1 MRRPRSYVLGAAL
14 LAFGLVLGACGSG
27 GDDTSTDPG
36 GTEPESKGSITVGS
50 DGFYEAQI
58 VGAMYA
64 LALEAAGYDVTSQLD
79 LDSREV
85 RLPAMES
92 GEIDVAPEYIATLLS
107 VLDPDSGGATTPEE
121 GAEALAPLLEDMGL
135 ELLEP
140 STAVDVNA
148 FVVTQETADEF
159 GLSSVSDLAAAAGD
173 LTLGAPSE
181 CPKRPYCI
189 PGLKDV
195 YGVDFGDNFK
205 PLEYGAATVQSL
217 EAGAIDVA
225 LLFSTDP
232 LITQKGLVLLE
243 DDKHLQQADN
253 ITPLIRSEVLTDEI
267 AELLNAISAALTT
280 DNITPLN
287 ARVLVDQEDPEDVA
301 RDFLEENGLL

>member
-1 MRRPRSYVLGAAL
+1 MRRSRRYVLGAAL
-14 LAFGLVLGACGSG
+14 LATGLVLGACGSG
-27 GDDTSTDPG
+27 GDDTDTDSG
-36 GTEPESKGSITVGS
+36 GTEPEEKGTITVGS

-64 LALEAAGYDVTSQLD
+64 LVLEDAGYDVTSQLD

-92 GEIDVAPEYIATLLS
+92 GEIDVAPEYIASLLS

-121 GAEALAPLLEDMGL
+121 GAESLAPLLEDMGL

-148 FVVTQETADEF
+148 FVVSQETADEF
-159 GLSSVSDLAAAAGD
+159 GLASVSDLADVAGD
-173 LTLGAPSE
+173 LILGAPPE

-189 PGLKDV
+189 PGLKET
-195 YGVDFGDNFK
+195 YGVEFADFK

-243 DDKHLQQADN
+243 DDKQLQQADN

-267 AELLNAISAALTT
+267 AELLNAVSAALNT

-287 ARVLVDQEDPEDVA
+287 AKVLVDQEDPEDVA
-301 RDFLEENGLL
+301 REFLEENGLL

>member
-1 MRRPRSYVLGAAL
+1 MRTSRRYVLGAAL
-14 LAFGLVLGACGSG
+14 LAIGLVLGACGSG
-27 GDDTSTDPG
+27 EDGNDTGAP
-36 GTEPESKGSITVGS
+36 PEEKGSVTVGS
-50 DGFYEAQI
+50 DQFYEAQI

-64 LALEAAGYDVTSQLD
+64 LVLEDAGYDVESRLD
-79 LDSREV
+79 IENREV

-92 GEIDVAPEYIATLLS
+92 GEIDIAPEYVATLLS

-121 GAEALAPLLEDMGL
+121 GIEKAAPLLEEMGL

-148 FVVTQETADEF
+148 FVVTPETAEEH
-159 GLSSVSDLAAAAGD
+159 GLSAVSDLAPVAGE
-173 LTLGAPSE
+173 LTLGAPAE

-195 YGVDFGDNFK
+195 YDVDFGDNFR
-205 PLEYGAATVQSL
+205 PLEYGAATVQAL

-232 LITQKGLVLLE
+232 LISQKGLVLLE
-243 DDKHLQQADN
+243 DDMNLQQADN
-253 ITPLIRSEVLTDEI
+253 ITPLVSTDVLNDEI
-267 AELLNAISAALTT
+267 AELLNAVSAVITT

>member
-1 MRRPRSYVLGAAL
+1 MRRSRSYVLGAAL
-14 LAFGLVLGACGSG
+14 LAFGLMLGACGSG
-27 GDDTSTDPG
+27 GDEEADTGADVSED
-36 GTEPESKGSITVGS
+36 KGSITVGS

-64 LALEAAGYDVTSQLD
+64 LVLEEAGYDVTSKLD

-92 GEIDVAPEYIATLLS
+92 GEIDVAPEYIASLLS

-121 GAEALAPLLEDMGL
+121 GAETLAPLLEEMGL
-135 ELLEP
+135 ELLEH
-140 STAVDVNA
+140 SDAVDVNA
-148 FVVTQETADEF
+148 FVVSQETADEHD
-159 GLSSVSDLAAAAGD
+159 LSAVSDLAPIAGD
-173 LTLGAPSE
+173 LVLGAPPE

-189 PGLKDV
+189 PGLKET
-195 YGVDFGDNFK
+195 YGIEFGDFK
-205 PLEYGAATVQSL
+205 PLEYGAATVQAL

-232 LITQKGLVLLE
+232 LISQKGLVLLE
-243 DDKHLQQADN
+243 DDKDLQQADN

-267 AELLNAISAALTT
+267 AELLNSVSAALTT

>member
-27 GDDTSTDPG
+27 GDDTSGTG
-36 GTEPESKGSITVGS
+36 GTEPEAKGSITVGS

-64 LALEAAGYDVTSQLD
+64 LVLEDAGYDVTSQLD

-107 VLDPDSGGATTPEE
+107 VLDPEAGGATTPEE
-121 GAEALAPLLEDMGL
+121 GAATLAPLLEPKGL

-148 FVVTQETADEF
+148 FVVTQETADKY
-159 GLSSVSDLAAAAGD
+159 GLATVSDLAPVAGE
-173 LTLGAPSE
+173 LTLGAPPE

-189 PGLKDV
+189 PGLKET
-195 YGVDFGDNFK
+195 YGADFTDNFK
-205 PLEYGAATVQSL
+205 PLEYGAATVQAL
-217 EAGAIDVA
+217 EAGAVDVA

-232 LITQKGLVLLE
+232 LISQKGLVLLE
-243 DDKHLQQADN
+243 DDMHLQQADN

-267 AELLNAISAALTT
+267 AELLNAVSAAITT

>member
-1 MRRPRSYVLGAAL
+1 MRRPRSYVLGAML
-14 LAFGLVLGACGSG
+14 LALGLVLGACGSG
-27 GDDTSTDPG
+27 EDG
-36 GTEPESKGSITVGS
+36 GTPTGSDEPERGALTVGS

-64 LALEAAGYDVTSQLD
+64 LVLEDAGYDITTELNI
-79 LDSREV
+79 DSREV

-92 GEIDVAPEYIATLLS
+92 GEIDIAPEYLATLAS
-107 VLDPDSGGATTPEE
+107 VLDPDNTESVNTPE
-121 GAEALAPLLEDMGL
+121 AALAVLEPLVEEKGFT
-135 ELLEP
+135 LLEP
-140 STAVDVNA
+140 SAAVNVNA
-148 FVVTQETADEF
+148 FVVTQETADEH
-159 GLSSVSDLAAAAGD
+159 GLSAVSDLADVGGD
-173 LTLGAPSE
+173 LVLGAPPE

-195 YGVDFGDNFK
+195 YGVEFGDFK
-205 PLEYGAATVQSL
+205 PLDYGTPTVQAL
-217 EAGAIDVA
+217 TAGAIDVA

-232 LITQKGLVLLE
+232 LIEENDLVLLE
-243 DDKHLQQADN
+243 DDQNLQAADN
-253 ITPLIRSEVLTDEI
+253 ITPMVVTESLNDEI
-267 AELLNAISAALTT
+267 ESLLNEISALLTT

>member
-1 MRRPRSYVLGAAL
+1 MRRPRKHVLGAAL
-14 LAFGLVLGACGSG
+14 LAIGLVLGACGSG
-27 GDDTSTDPG
+27 GDDGDSTDTGAP
-36 GTEPESKGSITVGS
+36 EPAEKGSITVGS

-64 LALEAAGYDVTSQLD
+64 LVLEDAGYDVESRLD
-79 LDSREV
+79 IENREV

-107 VLDPDSGGATTPEE
+107 VIDPDSGGATTPEE
-121 GAEALAPLLEDMGL
+121 GADALEPLLEEIGL

-140 STAVDVNA
+140 SDAVDVNA
-148 FVVTQETADEF
+148 FVVTPETAEEY
-159 GLSSVSDLAAAAGD
+159 GLSAVSDLAEPAGD
-173 LTLGAPSE
+173 LVLGAPSE
-181 CPKRPYCI
+181 CPRRPYCI
-189 PGLKDV
+189 PGLKET
-195 YGVDFGDNFK
+195 YGVEFGDFK
-205 PLEYGAATVQSL
+205 PLEYGAATIQAL

-232 LITQKGLVLLE
+232 LIDQKGLVLLD
-243 DDKHLQQADN
+243 DDKNLQQADN
-253 ITPLIRSEVLTDEI
+253 ITPLVRSEVLTDEI
-267 AELLNAISAALTT
+267 AELLNAVSAVLTT

>member
-1 MRRPRSYVLGAAL
+1 MRRPRNYVLGAAL
-14 LAFGLVLGACGSG
+14 LAIGLVLVACGSG
-27 GDDTSTDPG
+27 GDDNTDTGASPPV
-36 GTEPESKGSITVGS
+36 EKGSITVGS
-50 DGFYEAQI
+50 DSFYEAQI

-64 LALEAAGYDVTSQLD
+64 LVLEAAGYDVTSQLD

-107 VLDPDSGGATTPEE
+107 VIDPESPEANTPEGGAET
-121 GAEALAPLLEDMGL
+121 LAPLLEEMGL

-140 STAVDVNA
+140 SDVVNVNA
-148 FVVTQETADEF
+148 FVVTPETADEY
-159 GLSSVSDLAAAAGD
+159 GLTAVSDLAGPAGD
-173 LTLGAPSE
+173 LVLGAPSE

-189 PGLKDV
+189 PGLEET
-195 YGVDFGDNFK
+195 YGVVFGDFK
-205 PLEYGAATVQSL
+205 PLDYGTATMQAL
-217 EAGAIDVA
+217 QAGAIDVA

-232 LITQKGLVLLE
+232 LIEQNGLVLL
-243 DDKHLQQADN
+243 DDDMNLQKADN

-267 AELLNAISAALTT
+267 AELLNAVSAALTT

>member
-1 MRRPRSYVLGAAL
+1 MRRSRRYVLGAAL
-14 LAFGLVLGACGSG
+14 LASGLLLGACGSG
-27 GDDTSTDPG
+27 GDETESG
-36 GTEPESKGSITVGS
+36 GDAPEEKGSITVGS

-64 LALEAAGYDVTSQLD
+64 LVLEDAGYVVTSQLD

-92 GEIDVAPEYIATLLS
+92 GEIDVAPEYIASLLS
-107 VLDPDSGGATTPEE
+107 VLDPDSGGARTPEE
-121 GAEALAPLLEDMGL
+121 GAESLAPLLEDMGL
-135 ELLEP
+135 ELLEH
-140 STAVDVNA
+140 SEAVDVNA
-148 FVVTQETADEF
+148 FVVSQETADEF
-159 GLSSVSDLAAAAGD
+159 GLASVSDLAPVAGD
-173 LTLGAPSE
+173 LVLGAPPE

-189 PGLKDV
+189 PGLEET
-195 YGVDFGDNFK
+195 YGIGFGDFK
-205 PLEYGAATVQSL
+205 PLEYGAATIQSL

-232 LITQKGLVLLE
+232 LISQKGLVLLE
-243 DDKHLQQADN
+243 DDKDLQQADN

-267 AELLNAISAALTT
+267 AELLNAVSAALTT

>member
-1 MRRPRSYVLGAAL
+1 MRRSRNHVLGAAL
-14 LAFGLVLGACGSG
+14 LAIGLVLGACGSG
-27 GDDTSTDPG
+27 GD
-36 GTEPESKGSITVGS
+36 GTTNTGAEPEEEKGSITVGS

-64 LALEAAGYDVTSQLD
+64 LVLENAGYDVTSKLD

-92 GEIDVAPEYIATLLS
+92 GEIDVAPEYIASLLS

-121 GAEALAPLLEDMGL
+121 GAETLSPLLEEMGL

-148 FVVTQETADEF
+148 FVVSQETADEF
-159 GLSSVSDLAAAAGD
+159 GLASVSDLADVAGD
-173 LTLGAPSE
+173 MVLGAPPE

-189 PGLKDV
+189 PGLKET
-195 YGVDFGDNFK
+195 YGVEFSDFK
-205 PLEYGAATVQSL
+205 PLEYGAATVQAL

-232 LITQKGLVLLE
+232 LISQKGLVLLE
-243 DDKHLQQADN
+243 DDMHLQQADN

-267 AELLNAISAALTT
+267 AQLLNAVSEAINT

-287 ARVLVDQEDPEDVA
+287 AKVLVDQEDPEDVA
-301 RDFLEENGLL
+301 REFLEENGLL

>member
-14 LAFGLVLGACGSG
+14 LAIGLVLGACGSG
-27 GDDTSTDPG
+27 GDEEVG
-36 GTEPESKGSITVGS
+36 GSGNEEKGSITVGS

-64 LALEAAGYDVTSQLD
+64 LVLEEAGYDVTSKLD

-92 GEIDVAPEYIATLLS
+92 GEIDVAPEYIASLLS
-107 VLDPDSGGATTPEE
+107 VIDPDSGGATTPEE
-121 GAEALAPLLEDMGL
+121 GAETLAPLLEDMGL

-140 STAVDVNA
+140 SDAVDVNA
-148 FVVTQETADEF
+148 FVVTPETADKY
-159 GLSSVSDLAAAAGD
+159 GLSSMSDLAGVED
-173 LTLGAPSE
+173 ELTLGAPPE
-181 CPKRPYCI
+181 CPKRPYCL
-189 PGLKDV
+189 PGLKET
-195 YGVDFGDNFK
+195 YGVDLSANFK
-205 PLEYGAATVQSL
+205 PLEYGAATVQAL
-217 EAGAIDVA
+217 EAGAIDIA

-232 LITQKGLVLLE
+232 LISQKGLVLLD
-243 DDKHLQQADN
+243 DDKNLQQADN
-253 ITPLIRSEVLTDEI
+253 ITPLVRSEILTDEI
-267 AELLNAISAALTT
+267 AELLNAVSAALTT

>member
-1 MRRPRSYVLGAAL
+1 MRRSRRLVLGAAV
-14 LAFGLVLGACGSG
+14 LATGLVLGACGSG
-27 GDDTSTDPG
+27 EDGGTTDT
-36 GTEPESKGSITVGS
+36 GTEPEQKASLTVGS

-64 LALEAAGYDVTSQLD
+64 LVLEEAGYTVETQLD
-79 LDSREV
+79 IESREV

-92 GEIDVAPEYIATLLS
+92 GEIDIAPEYVASLLS

-121 GAEALAPLLEDMGL
+121 GVEAASPLLEEKGL

-140 STAVDVNA
+140 SEAVDVNA
-148 FVVTQETADEF
+148 FVVTQETADEH
-159 GLSSVSDLAAAAGD
+159 GLSQVSDLAEIAGD
-173 LTLGAPSE
+173 LTLGAPPE

-189 PGLKDV
+189 PGLKET
-195 YGVDFGDNFK
+195 YGIEFGDFK
-205 PLEYGAATVQSL
+205 PLAYGAATVQAL

-232 LITQKGLVLLE
+232 LIEQKGLVLLD
-243 DDKHLQQADN
+243 DDKDLQQADN
-253 ITPLIRSEVLTDEI
+253 ITPLVRSEILTDEI
-267 AELLNAISAALTT
+267 ASLLNDVSAALTT

-287 ARVLVDQEDPEDVA
+287 ARVLIDQEDPEDVA

>member
-14 LAFGLVLGACGSG
+14 LAIGLLLGACGSG
-27 GDDTSTDPG
+27 GDDSDTGSG
-36 GTEPESKGSITVGS
+36 GTETEEKGSIRVGS

-64 LALEAAGYDVTSQLD
+64 LVLEDAGYDVTSQLD

-92 GEIDVAPEYIATLLS
+92 GEIDVAPEYIASLLS
-107 VLDPDSGGATTPEE
+107 VIDPDSGGATTPEE
-121 GAEALAPLLEDMGL
+121 GAESLAPLLEDMGL

-140 STAVDVNA
+140 SNAVDVNA
-148 FVVTQETADEF
+148 FVVTPETADKY
-159 GLSSVSDLAAAAGD
+159 GLSAMSDLASVEDD
-173 LTLGAPSE
+173 LTLGAPPE
-181 CPKRPYCI
+181 CPKRPYCL
-189 PGLKDV
+189 PGLKDT
-195 YGVDFGDNFK
+195 YDVDLSANFK
-205 PLEYGAATVQSL
+205 PLEYGAATVQAL
-217 EAGAIDVA
+217 EAGAIDIA

-232 LITQKGLVLLE
+232 LISQKGLVLLE
-243 DDKHLQQADN
+243 DDKELQQADN
-253 ITPLIRSEVLTDEI
+253 ITPLVRSEILNDEI
-267 AELLNAISAALTT
+267 AELLNAVSAALTT

-287 ARVLVDQEDPEDVA
+287 ARVLIDQEDPEDVA

>member
-1 MRRPRSYVLGAAL
+1 MRTSRRYVLGAAL
-14 LAFGLVLGACGSG
+14 LAVGLMLGACGSG
-27 GDDTSTDPG
+27 EDGNDTGAP
-36 GTEPESKGSITVGS
+36 EPEEKGSVTVGS
-50 DGFYEAQI
+50 DQFYEAQI

-64 LALEAAGYDVTSQLD
+64 LVLEDAGYDVESRLD
-79 LDSREV
+79 IENREV

-92 GEIDVAPEYIATLLS
+92 GEIDIAPEYVATLLS

-121 GAEALAPLLEDMGL
+121 GIEKAAPLLEEMGL

-148 FVVTQETADEF
+148 FVVTPDTAEEH
-159 GLSSVSDLAAAAGD
+159 GLSAVSDLAPVAGE
-173 LTLGAPSE
+173 LTLGAPAE
-181 CPKRPYCI
+181 CPRRPYCI

-205 PLEYGAATVQSL
+205 PLEYGAATVQAL

-232 LITQKGLVLLE
+232 LISQKGLVLL
-243 DDKHLQQADN
+243 DDDMNLQQADN
-253 ITPLIRSEVLTDEI
+253 LTPLVSSDVLNDEI
-267 AELLNAISAALTT
+267 AELLNAVSAALTT

>member
-1 MRRPRSYVLGAAL
+1 MRTSRRYVLGAAL
-14 LAFGLVLGACGSG
+14 LAVGLMLGACGSG
-27 GDDTSTDPG
+27 EGDSDNGAPA
-36 GTEPESKGSITVGS
+36 PEEKGSVTVGS

-64 LALEAAGYDVTSQLD
+64 LVLENAGYDVESRLD
-79 LDSREV
+79 IESREV

-92 GEIDVAPEYIATLLS
+92 GEIDIAPEYVASLLS

-121 GAEALAPLLEDMGL
+121 GAEKLEPLLADKDM

-140 STAVDVNA
+140 SSAVDVNA
-148 FVVTQETADEF
+148 FVVTPDTADEH
-159 GLSSVSDLAAAAGD
+159 GLASVSDLAPVAGD
-173 LTLGAPSE
+173 LVLGAPPE

-195 YGVDFGDNFK
+195 YGVEFSDFK
-205 PLEYGAATVQSL
+205 PLEYGAATVQAL

-232 LITQKGLVLLE
+232 LISQKGLVLLE
-243 DDKHLQQADN
+243 DDMNLQQADN
-253 ITPLIRSEVLTDEI
+253 IVPLVRSEVLNDEI
-267 AELLNAISAALTT
+267 SELLNAVSAALTT

-287 ARVLVDQEDPEDVA
+287 ARVLVDQDDPEDVA

>member
-27 GDDTSTDPG
+27 GDEDTGTG
-36 GTEPESKGSITVGS
+36 GNEPEEKGSVTVGS

-64 LALEAAGYDVTSQLD
+64 LVLEDAGYDVESRLD

-92 GEIDVAPEYIATLLS
+92 GEIDIAPEYIASLLS

-121 GAEALAPLLEDMGL
+121 GAETLAPLLEDMGL
-135 ELLEP
+135 ELLPHSE
-140 STAVDVNA
+140 AVDVNA
-148 FVVTQETADEF
+148 FVVSQDTADEL
-159 GLSSVSDLAAAAGD
+159 GLAAVSDLADVAGE
-173 LTLGAPSE
+173 LTLGAPPE

-189 PGLKDV
+189 PGLKDT
-195 YGVDFGDNFK
+195 YGVEFGDFK
-205 PLEYGAATVQSL
+205 PLEYGAATIQAL

-232 LITQKGLVLLE
+232 LISQKGLVLLE
-243 DDKHLQQADN
+243 DDKDLQQADN
-253 ITPLIRSEVLTDEI
+253 ITPLVRSEVLNDEI
-267 AELLNAISAALTT
+267 AELLNAVSAALTT

-301 RDFLEENGLL
+301 RDFLEEQGLL

>member
-1 MRRPRSYVLGAAL
+1 MRISRRYVLGAAL
-14 LAFGLVLGACGSG
+14 LAVGLMLGACGPG
-27 GDDTSTDPG
+27 EDGNDTGAPA
-36 GTEPESKGSITVGS
+36 PEEEKGSVTVGS
-50 DGFYEAQI
+50 DAFYEAQI

-64 LALEAAGYDVTSQLD
+64 LVLENAGYDVESRLD
-79 LDSREV
+79 IDSREV

-92 GEIDVAPEYIATLLS
+92 GEIDIAPEYVASLLS

-121 GAEALAPLLEDMGL
+121 GAEKLEPLLSEMGL

-140 STAVDVNA
+140 SDAVDVNA
-148 FVVTQETADEF
+148 FVVTPDTADEH
-159 GLSSVSDLAAAAGD
+159 GLAAVSDLAPVAGD
-173 LTLGAPSE
+173 LVLGAPPE

-195 YGVDFGDNFK
+195 YGVEFGDFK
-205 PLEYGAATVQSL
+205 PLEYGAATIQAL

-232 LITQKGLVLLE
+232 LISQKGLVLL
-243 DDKHLQQADN
+243 DDDMDLQQADN
-253 ITPLIRSEVLTDEI
+253 LTPLVSSDVLNDEI
-267 AELLNAISAALTT
+267 AELLNAVSATLTT